1 MGEKEII
8 PANDLFGNQRQK
20 ADNRPSI
27 TSTLIAVSEKLAAFS
42 GLTWLA
48 AVLLPVLI
56 FLAYPLPRGDYDL
69 WWQMALGKYYLTHQ
83 TPVVDH
89 SIFSWT
95 PSDPGWI
102 YNTFLGSIIIY
113 VMYSWMGGFGLW
125 LFQWLIFLGI
135 FLSFY
140 VFLRLIGHRL
150 DITAITLIAA
160 VGLSCTASCSF
171 YKPELFS
178 PLILAWMGVIFLFAK
193 LRHQKFIFYLYPV
206 IFSVWVNLHGAFL
219 LGFCF
224 LACISLGEILN
235 SFLFPKQACS
245 VNEITH
251 LIIACFLSFAAIF
264 INPYGINYLLSIY
277 HGVTSEAL
285 AMNTNYIQ
293 AYVSLWPHLKDIH
306 EMDISFYKMGR
317 IALIMAAMIFVLAG
331 LFVYEF
337 MKKRSVDFSFLL
349 LVIATFIGS
358 MWVVRTTY
366 MFPLVF
372 FFTFFYLLYR
382 SGITRISERFTL
394 LSLIIFILLF
404 ANVSYFTVRYG
415 AGEKWFG
422 AGLDDRV
429 PVRETAFLKKYKLP
443 GPIFNDYLIGG
454 YLIWA
459 LYPDYKVFIDPRLV
473 PYYKQV
479 APDYWELEKR
489 VPTAEDIIRF
499 NERYP
504 FKTAIIHY
512 KRLYLIFDFLKAG
525 WKLVYFEK
533 NAAILVHQSVLSRIP
548 PEVQTVDLGPMRF
561 KDVTDPEVL
570 LNVFSIYV
578 NVYPEASPAIYDI
591 YRKNVSVWFKPRAEH
606 LRAMED
612 DMKQARFMRFQKKL

>member
-8 PANDLFGNQRQK
+8 PANDLLKNQSQK
-20 ADNRPSI
+20 PDHRPSI
-27 TSTLIAVSEKLAAFS
+27 TSSLIAVSEKLAAFP
-42 GLTWLA
+42 GLKWTIA
-48 AVLLPVLI
+48 ILLPVLI
-56 FLAYPLPRGDYDL
+56 LLAYPLPRGDYDL
-69 WWQMALGKYYLTHQ
+69 WWQMALGKYYLTHH
-83 TPVVDH
+83 TLVIDH

-113 VMYSWMGGFGLW
+113 LIYSWMGGFGLW
-125 LFQWLIFLGI
+125 LLQWMIFGGI

-140 VFLRLIGHRL
+140 FFLRFLGQRL
-150 DITAITLIAA
+150 DITAFTIIAA

-193 LRHQKFIFYLYPV
+193 LHHQKFIFYLYPV

-224 LACISLGEILN
+224 LACITLGEILN
-235 SFLFPKQACS
+235 RFLFPKNAFT
-245 VNEITH
+245 VNEISH
-251 LIIACFLSFAAIF
+251 LVIACFLSFVAIF

-285 AMNTNYIQ
+285 GMNTNYIQ
-293 AYVSLWPHLKDIH
+293 AYVSLWPHFKDIK

-317 IALIMAAMIFVLAG
+317 IALIMAVMIFALAG

-337 MKKRSVDFSFLL
+337 IKKKSVDFSFLL

-382 SGITRISERFTL
+382 SGITWISARITI

-404 ANVSYFTVRYG
+404 ANVTYFTMRYG
-415 AGEKWFG
+415 AGERWFG
-422 AGLDDRV
+422 AGLDDRIPIQEV
-429 PVRETAFLKKYKLP
+429 TFLKKYKLP
-443 GPIFNDYLIGG
+443 GPVFNDYLIGG

-479 APDYWELEKR
+479 APDYWDLEKR
-489 VPTAEDIIRF
+489 APTAEDMIRF

-512 KRLYLIFDFLKAG
+512 GRLFLIFDFLKAG

-533 NAAILVHQSVLSRIP
+533 NAAVLVHPSVLSRIP
-548 PEVQTVDLGPMRF
+548 PEVQAVDLGPMRF
-561 KDVTDPEVL
+561 KDVKDPEAL

-578 NVYPEASPAIYDI
+578 NIYPQACPVIYDI
-591 YRKNVSVWFKPRAEH
+591 YRKNISVWFKPKAEH

-612 DMKQARFMRFQKKL
+612 DMTQARFLRFENKL